1 MKVEDEI
8 IADGKRDLGVTQESS
23 KRTLDRRTLKTA
35 QTKIELGPVQKRQLG
50 ERLEKLKSKK
60 AKMSS

>member
-1 MKVEDEI
+1 MKSF
-8 IADGKRDLGVTQESS
+8 ADGKRDLGVTQESS
-23 KRTLDRRTLKTA
+23 QKTLDRRTLKTA

>member
-8 IADGKRDLGVTQESS
+8 IADGKRDLSVTQESS

-35 QTKIELGPVQKRQLG
+35 QTKIELGPVQKRQLE

>member
-8 IADGKRDLGVTQESS
+8 NADGKRDLGVTQESS
-23 KRTLDRRTLKTA
+23 KKTLDTRTLKIA
-35 QTKIELGPVQKRQLG
+35 QIKIELGPVQKRQLE

>member
-23 KRTLDRRTLKTA
+23 KRTLDRRSLKTA
-35 QTKIELGPVQKRQLG
+35 QTKIELGPVQKRQLE
-50 ERLEKLKSKK
+50 ERIGK
-60 AKMSS
+60 